1 MVGHCSP
8 DETLGRSL
16 KSRIFSLEHCVCTRH
31 CRAKKL
37 LPDMSLITQET
48 GPRLILD
55 ARTLGL
61 VASRGS
67 MKCYQDLLLL

>member
-37 LPDMSLITQET
+37 LDMSLITQET